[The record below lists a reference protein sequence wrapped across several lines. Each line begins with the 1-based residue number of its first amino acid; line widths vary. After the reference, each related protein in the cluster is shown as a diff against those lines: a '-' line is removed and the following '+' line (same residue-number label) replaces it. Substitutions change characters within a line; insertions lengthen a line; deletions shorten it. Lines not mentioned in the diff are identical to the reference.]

1 MHEGAD
7 EPYGRVPLRRPR
19 HELGTCPIG
28 DHMPD
33 TWLMTTR
40 TTQKRSRQLENL
52 SLLLGAMGFIVGGG
66 MSLLVLQPPAP
77 LFGKGSVGETAAL
90 MGGAVSGLAFL
101 TVMLVIGQSLLPWQR
116 RLTRLRRVI
125 DLVGLTLVHASISL
139 LAVAALFAVFADAF
153 RELSLDGWASSFLIA
168 GACAV
173 GAYVAASSAG
183 SLTTQ
188 SLSMLVAAFLVT
200 GAFSSALTSSD
211 PQWWQ
216 AHFSALGTVS
226 DASGITFNF
235 TLILTGV
242 VLTTLADFLTHDL
255 SRWAAATGEANWK
268 VVFVRIG
275 FIVLGLMLAMVGV
288 VPVNLSLF
296 WHNMVTYVAIG
307 AFGVMLVAVPFL
319 FRRLTGGFFGVTVA
333 VAAMLA
339 AAGWLNLGA
348 GYLNITAFEIVAV
361 STVFIWLI
369 LFIRSVSAAV
379 DDIPK
384 LDRDQDRAAVKNGS

>member
-1 MHEGAD
+1 
-7 EPYGRVPLRRPR
+7 
-19 HELGTCPIG
+19 
-28 DHMPD
+28 
-33 TWLMTTR
+33 
-40 TTQKRSRQLENL
+40 
-52 SLLLGAMGFIVGGG
+52 
-66 MSLLVLQPPAP
+66 
-77 LFGKGSVGETAAL
+77 

-101 TVMLVIGQSLLPWQR
+101 AVMLVIGKSLLPWQK
-116 RLTRLRRVI
+116 RLTRFRRVV
-125 DLVGLTLVHASISL
+125 DLVGLTLVHAAISL
-139 LAVAALFAVFADAF
+139 LAMAAVFAVFSDAF
-153 RELSLDGWASSFLIA
+153 RELALDRWASSFLIA

-173 GAYVAASSAG
+173 GSYVAASSAG

-255 SRWAAATGEANWK
+255 SRWARHTGEPGWK
-268 VVFVRIG
+268 VTFVRVG
-275 FIVLGLMLAMVGV
+275 FIVLGIMLAMVGV
-288 VPVNLSLF
+288 IPVNFSLF
-296 WHNMVTYVAIG
+296 WHNMVTYVAVC
-307 AFGVMLVAVPFL
+307 AFAVMLIAVPFL
-319 FRRLTGGFFGVTVA
+319 FRRLTGGFFGVTVV
-333 VAAMLA
+333 VAGMLA
-339 AAGWLNLGA
+339 TAAWLNLGA

-361 STVFIWLI
+361 GTVFIWLI

-379 DDIPK
+379 DDIPEIQRDH
-384 LDRDQDRAAVKNGS
+384 DRSAVTVNN